1 MASGHP
7 YSSSFVLLPPLK
19 DTGLCGHVRVVA
31 KRTER
36 KTDSSIHQI
45 QIAETH
51 TFLAL
56 FLSRDLAIGI
66 CGKVDRQAVVPTDD
80 TSD

>member
-1 MASGHP
+1 MASGQP
-7 YSSSFVLLPPLK
+7 YSSSFLLLPPLK
-19 DTGLCGHVRVVA
+19 DTDLCGHVRVAA

-45 QIAETH
+45 QIDETLR
-51 TFLAL
+51 FWLYS
-56 FLSRDLAIGI
+56 SRDFAKGI
-66 CGKVDRQAVVPTDD
+66 CGKVVRQAVVPIDD